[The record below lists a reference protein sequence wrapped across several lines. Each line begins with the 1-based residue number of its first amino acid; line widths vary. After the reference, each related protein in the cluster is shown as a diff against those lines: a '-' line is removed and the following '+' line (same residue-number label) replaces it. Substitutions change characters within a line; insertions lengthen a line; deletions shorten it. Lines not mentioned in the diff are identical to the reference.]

1 MVPCPPPRS
10 SDDRRGHRRPMAG
23 APDHHTGHNHRALRA
38 TVGRGKIFVP
48 RSPVGVVGLFPRDSS
63 YVAHLTPRCS
73 AAILI
78 HSVTFGSDP
87 ALRSSAPCLLHMRF
101 LVVKKLRTPP
111 QRYVTSPRALAK
123 PASDRVW

>member
-23 APDHHTGHNHRALRA
+23 APDHHIGHNHRALRA
-38 TVGRGKIFVP
+38 TVGRGKIFVS
-48 RSPVGVVGLFPRDSS
+48 RSPVGVVGPFPKDSS
-63 YVAHLTPRCS
+63 YVARLTPRCS

-87 ALRSSAPCLLHMRF
+87 DLRSSAPCLPHMRF

-111 QRYVTSPRALAK
+111 SAML
-123 PASDRVW
+123 PAPEPW